1 MRRNLTRK
9 TAGGIRPELWVIAG
23 AIALWAIVAAPGWSA
38 PPVEPE
44 VLAEVEQNFRVLPLE
59 DGWLL
64 EPLDGELELPVIQV
78 KPGSF
83 AIDGQRVSE
92 DELRARLGDLAEAVV
107 ELSHAAEDQ
116 DEPAMA
122 AVARAEERRLR
133 AEKRRL
139 EAEER
144 RIEVEERV
152 AERRER
158 HQLHRDRSDSQVVVG
173 SDLTIEEDD
182 VYRDVVVFGGRL
194 TVAGQVIGDA
204 VAIGGS
210 ATVSGEITGDL
221 AVVGGSIVLED
232 GARIMGD
239 VVSVGGSI
247 DQAEDIDVAGQI
259 IEVPFAPRLNFGN
272 FGNWGNWGN
281 WGDWGGRDW
290 DVSRDAR
297 RWGQHARWF
306 GFFEAGWEL
315 LGVLFC
321 ALLACLV
328 YLIARNPVERVAR
341 KVSDEPWKSGLVG
354 LLVQILC
361 LPILVLVCLVLLIS
375 IIGIP
380 LLLLVPFAILGFIL
394 VAFLG
399 YTAVAFR
406 LGGWSE
412 QRFGWDFGNPYFS
425 LLLGVGVIEI
435 WALVG
440 EILSFGPG
448 PIRFFAAMFALFG
461 CLVIYVA
468 WTVGLG
474 GAVLTRFGTWGD
486 LMGPPPPPSAPTAP
500 GYDGTSHGSYAVA
513 DDLVDVSEPSAH
525 EPSGW
530 EDAAEPLADLPT
542 EPDTDPNEQDERL

>member
-1 MRRNLTRK
+1 MREGLNRNG
-9 TAGGIRPELWVIAG
+9 AGWIRPALWVVVA
-23 AIALWAIVAAPGWSA
+23 AIALGIGPAVPAWSA

-44 VLAEVEQNFRVLPLE
+44 VIAAVEQDFRVLELE

-64 EPLDGELELPVIQV
+64 EPLEADFELPAIQV

-83 AIDGQRVSE
+83 AIEGQRISE
-92 DELRARLGDLAEAVV
+92 EELRARLGDRIEAADAIV
-107 ELSHAAEDQ
+107 ELSDAAAEPD
-116 DEPAMA
+116 DRALGVA
-122 AVARAEERRLR
+122 ARTEEREIRAEERRLR
-133 AEKRRL
+133 AEERRL
-139 EAEER
+139 EAEAREIER
-144 RIEVEERV
+144 R
-152 AERRER
+152 AKR
-158 HQLHRDRSDSQVVVG
+158 HALHRDRSDSQVVVG

-194 TVAGQVIGDA
+194 TVEGQVIGDA

-221 AVVGGSIVLED
+221 AVVGGSIELEN
-232 GARIMGD
+232 GARVMGD

-247 DQAEDIDVAGQI
+247 DQADDIDVAGQI

-272 FGNWGNWGN
+272 FQGWGNWGN
-281 WGDWGGRDW
+281 WSDWSGNW
-290 DVSRDAR
+290 DVSHDAR
-297 RWGQHARWF
+297 RWGRHARWF

-361 LPILVLVCLVLLIS
+361 LPVLVLVCVVLLIS

-380 LLLLVPFAILGFIL
+380 LLLLVPFAILGFVL

-399 YTAVAFR
+399 YTASAFR

-412 QRFGWDFGNPYFS
+412 NRFGWNLGNPYLV
-425 LLLGVGVIEI
+425 LLLGVGLIEI
-435 WALVG
+435 WALAG
-440 EILSFGPG
+440 EMFSFGPG
-448 PIRFFAAMFALFG
+448 PIRFFAAMFSLFG

-474 GAVLTRFGTWGD
+474 GAVLTRFGTWGEPMSPPP
-486 LMGPPPPPSAPTAP
+486 LPPGPEEPAMGPDDGAASA
-500 GYDGTSHGSYAVA
+500 SH
-513 DDLVDVSEPSAH
+513 E
-525 EPSGW
+525 
-530 EDAAEPLADLPT
+530 LADWDDAIDSPA
-542 EPDTDPNEQDERL
+542 DPNGQDERL